1 VRVNKVI
8 KTKEKATNELA
19 SKYLVNE
26 QIRAERIVVVGS
38 QGENSGAVPRAQAL
52 AMAEQANLDM
62 VQVGEKDGVPV
73 VKLLN
78 FGKFLYEKKK
88 QMHESK
94 KHQKEVQVK
103 EIKIR
108 PNIDEQDYQNKIKQ
122 AERFFKEG
130 KKVKFTLQF
139 KGRQMAMMDD
149 LGSRMF
155 ERIAR
160 DLFSKNLGTLVEE
173 KDNLNKAAWTKIF
186 YLKGK

>member
-1 VRVNKVI
+1 MNKII
-8 KTKEKATNELA
+8 KTKDKAANDLA
-19 SKYLVNE
+19 SKYCVNE
-26 QIRAERIVVVGS
+26 QIRAERIIVVGA
-38 QGENSGAVPRAQAL
+38 QGENSGALPRAQAL
-52 AMAEQANLDM
+52 EMAEQSNLDM

-73 VKLLN
+73 VKFLN

-94 KHQKEVQVK
+94 KNQKEVQVK

-108 PNIDEQDYQNKIKQ
+108 PNIDEQDYQNKVNQ

-149 LGSRMF
+149 LGTRMF
-155 ERIAR
+155 ERISH
-160 DLFSKNLGTLVEE
+160 DLFARNLGALVEE
-173 KDNLNKAAWTKIF
+173 KDSLNKAAWTKIF